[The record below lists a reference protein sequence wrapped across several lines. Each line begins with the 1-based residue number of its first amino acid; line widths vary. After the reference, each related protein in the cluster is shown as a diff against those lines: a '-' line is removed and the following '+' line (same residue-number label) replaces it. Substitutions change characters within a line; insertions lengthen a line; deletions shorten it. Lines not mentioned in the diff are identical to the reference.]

1 MPIERAR
8 VSLLQRDFA
17 DFLSGGRLLLPAG
30 QRVARRYATRAATVG
45 SEEKKRKNRPNDRR
59 LIGLDWRATSRV
71 ECLELRASRRLPEDE
86 ERRKKE
92 LKSGERE
99 EMGTDCSR

>member
-30 QRVARRYATRAATVG
+30 QRVARRYASRDSRIG
-45 SEEKKRKNRPNDRR
+45 GEKADR
-59 LIGLDWRATSRV
+59 T
-71 ECLELRASRRLPEDE
+71 
-86 ERRKKE
+86 
-92 LKSGERE
+92 
-99 EMGTDCSR
+99 TDV